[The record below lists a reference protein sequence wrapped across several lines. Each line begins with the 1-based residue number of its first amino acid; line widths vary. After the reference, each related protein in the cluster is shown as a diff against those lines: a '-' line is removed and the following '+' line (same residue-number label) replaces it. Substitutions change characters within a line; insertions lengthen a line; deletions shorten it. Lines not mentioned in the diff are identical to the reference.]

1 MFLSVLPQTVGVFL
15 VIMIAFAMVKQN
27 RRPYF
32 ALLFII
38 AYLVSR
44 IVVPLPH
51 ALGLHLGLD
60 HNWVGHFLMIGWV
73 LIFLWIGPLRAKDIG
88 LTLKQHSGTITPAIM
103 VTIGIIAFK
112 GIVAALLTEGR
123 PNDIIVETLLFQ
135 ITMPPLAQELVQ
147 TGILLTLMILA
158 LGGTINQKTDWD
170 RVTYLAVI
178 VTAFSHGIIFALSYN
193 GGLQLNIMAFMI
205 PFIGKVAYA
214 WLRLY
219 TGSLLFPI
227 LAFSISNF
235 VVWLVPYLLN

>member
-1 MFLSVLPQTVGVFL
+1 MFLTVFAQTIVVSLILIATLFL
-15 VIMIAFAMVKQN
+15 VKQN
-27 RRPYF
+27 HRPYF
-32 ALLFII
+32 ALLFIA

-44 IVVPLPH
+44 IVVRLPF
-51 ALGLHLGLD
+51 ALDLHLGLI
-60 HNWVGHFLMIGWV
+60 HSWLGHFLMIGWV

-112 GIVAALLTEGR
+112 GIVAALFTEGQ
-123 PNDIIVETLLFQ
+123 PNDVILETLLFQ

-147 TGILLTLMILA
+147 TGLLLTLMILA

-170 RVTYLAVI
+170 RVTFLAVI

-193 GGLQLNIMAFMI
+193 GGLQFNIMAFMI
-205 PFIGKVAYA
+205 PFIGKIAYA